1 MDVQLPGGPVFS
13 EKCLPSLPAVERR
26 STCFLCLDI
35 VLLCFACCLLVCVS
49 FCLMFFF
56 SSCKTHNMKLRYL
69 RRQLQK
75 ALKID
80 TNGGVVI
87 RGIHATKCHYVGIPK
102 RFGPMRSS
110 FFCVSIFCQLLL
122 RGPGFSLQN
131 CHFSFPSDLLSSD
144 YFVLIRWTKPT
155 QLTYIPSPHA
165 QKKIMLSYNVHQGH
179 PQTWINHE
187 SWVLSISIFPTH
199 QKTSNHSGVFQPH
212 KMVQGIWCQRLWV
225 WVC

>member
-1 MDVQLPGGPVFS
+1 MF
-13 EKCLPSLPAVERR
+13 CLLSP
-26 STCFLCLDI
+26 CLCL
-35 VLLCFACCLLVCVS
+35 LLFNV
-49 FCLMFFF
+49 FFF
-56 SSCKTHNMKLRYL
+56 FVVTSCKTHNMKLRYL

-131 CHFSFPSDLLSSD
+131 WHLCFLQIYFHQIILSLLDEPKQPNSPTFPA
-144 YFVLIRWTKPT
+144 PT
-155 QLTYIPSPHA
+155 HN
-165 QKKIMLSYNVHQGH
+165 KKIMLSITSSSGSPTN
-179 PQTWINHE
+179 INQ
-187 SWVLSISIFPTH
+187 S
-199 QKTSNHSGVFQPH
+199 
-212 KMVQGIWCQRLWV
+212 
-225 WVC
+225 